1 MPLENIL
8 YLGLVISAFVV
19 FAAGLTY
26 ADWMTRRATNNTP
39 RRAQTKRDV
48 SRHHREEPVSIRKAA

>member
-1 MPLENIL
+1 MPVENIL

-19 FAAGLTY
+19 FAALLTY

-39 RRAQTKRDV
+39 RRAQTKREA
-48 SRHHREEPVSIRKAA
+48 SHHREEPASIRKAA